1 MSIWNESIN
10 YKIALFVVSNWGGNI
25 KFSNIRSSKNSCKL
39 RKLLGKAK
47 EMLRE
52 TPQELQSLERSLMR
66 QKLLILSFLQRER
79 TTLPSGAQTKWCAVI
94 GVWHDDTGGAGP
106 RRRTKAPQV
115 VRRQT
120 AAAGGRPKIKD
131 QRQPEEVHHG
141 EFEASQLAGGRCC
154 GLNLYLQSSGV
165 AVSDECKTYF
175 EDIKKAKKY
184 RWVLVLVSKSL
195 SFEQQSSP
203 IHRYVVFY
211 IKEEKSIVVES
222 VGEQKHE
229 NYLLNIRR
237 MIVCWQM
244 GNKSASCQVEKYPI
258 MINVWMLSN
267 SLCDSSAVSLSPT
280 QH

>member
-1 MSIWNESIN
+1 
-10 YKIALFVVSNWGGNI
+10 
-25 KFSNIRSSKNSCKL
+25 
-39 RKLLGKAK
+39 
-47 EMLRE
+47 
-52 TPQELQSLERSLMR
+52 MR
-66 QKLLILSFLQRER
+66 QKLLIMSFLQRER

-141 EFEASQLAGGRCC
+141 EFEASQLTGGRCC
-154 GLNLYLQSSGV
+154 GLNLLFQSSGV

-184 RWVLVLVSKSL
+184 RWVLVLVSRSL
-195 SFEQQSSP
+195 SFEHQSSP

-222 VGEQKHE
+222 VGE
-229 NYLLNIRR
+229 
-237 MIVCWQM
+237 
-244 GNKSASCQVEKYPI
+244 
-258 MINVWMLSN
+258 
-267 SLCDSSAVSLSPT
+267 
-280 QH
+280 